1 MDKHQVAIIIPA
13 FNEENTI
20 FDVVQSVRR
29 YGVVIVV
36 NDASTDKT
44 QEMAEKAGAITIMHE
59 NNQGYDGAL
68 NSGFSKADELNCY
81 MVITFDADGQH
92 DANLL
97 EEYIQLI
104 DSGFQVVI
112 GNRDKFQ
119 RVAEYIFSWVARLK
133 WGIVDPLCGMKAY
146 HIDVYKNLGYF
157 DSYNS
162 IGTELS
168 IYAVNQKEKITQ
180 IPVEISSRKDMP
192 RFGSSISANFSIL
205 RALLFGY
212 KKYRMHKY

>member
-1 MDKHQVAIIIPA
+1 MEKYQVAIVIPA

-44 QEMAEKAGAITIMHE
+44 QVMAEKAGAITIMHE

-146 HIDVYKNLGYF
+146 HIDVYKNLGHF

-168 IYAVNQKEKITQ
+168 IFASKSSVSIAQLPIKIKKR
-180 IPVEISSRKDMP
+180 IDKP
-192 RFGSSISANFSIL
+192 RFGNRISSNARIL
-205 RALLFGY
+205 KAIFHGLKL
-212 KKYRMHKY
+212 

>member
-44 QEMAEKAGAITIMHE
+44 QVMAEKAGAITIMHE

-146 HIDVYKNLGYF
+146 HIDVYKNLGHF

-168 IYAVNQKEKITQ
+168 IFASK
-180 IPVEISSRKDMP
+180 SSTSIAQLPIMINKRVDKP
-192 RFGSSISANFSIL
+192 RFGNRISSNIRIL
-205 RALLFGY
+205 KAIFYGLKL
-212 KKYRMHKY
+212 